1 MDLLQTYVKKHKMYV
16 QSMRPAWPL
25 VKRHDPFSLHFS
37 DTALRQCG
45 RLHPSVSGIAVPN
58 LPSLLHF
65 LPLVRGS
72 AIGSTPAFG
81 AGYPGSS
88 PGPGANFSCC
98 QDDEDSRPRAWRHL
112 VHRLSIF
119 DDVPRSVACARRKNR
134 RRPHSL
140 RGRPGDLE
148 PHSPHSPLAVR
159 NGCGADHFVSPGW
172 LDDRVGECAV

>member
-88 PGPGANFSCC
+88 PGPGAKPFAIAEIMNTPDLALGAIWYIVFLFS
-98 QDDEDSRPRAWRHL
+98 
-112 VHRLSIF
+112 
-119 DDVPRSVACARRKNR
+119 
-134 RRPHSL
+134 
-140 RGRPGDLE
+140 
-148 PHSPHSPLAVR
+148 
-159 NGCGADHFVSPGW
+159 
-172 LDDRVGECAV
+172 